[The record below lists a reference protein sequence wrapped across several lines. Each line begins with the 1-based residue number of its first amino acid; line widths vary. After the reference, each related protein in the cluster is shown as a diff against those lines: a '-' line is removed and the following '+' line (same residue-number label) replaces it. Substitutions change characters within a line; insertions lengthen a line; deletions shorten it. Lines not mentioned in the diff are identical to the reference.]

1 MYRLKTIL
9 LLVLTASIITS
20 CSSDDSGSGEAT
32 LTLDVIGLQK
42 LSSNAEYEAWITVAG
57 SPVSLGRFTDVN
69 FPKEFKTSSQML
81 NAADNFMLSI
91 EPGNDGSA
99 GISNSV
105 ILKGNFMGNSAT
117 LSVEQAIGSF
127 SNATGK
133 FVLKT
138 PTDNAN
144 GVDNGNDES
153 GIYFYDPNTATPGL
167 RLPDLGAGWLYQG
180 WVTLPTAKGDV
191 YVSTGTFTSSTGAD
205 DFAPYSSQK
214 NPAPA
219 FPGEDFLNNTVA
231 PAGITFP
238 TDLRGKNVFISIEPQ
253 NDTSAEPFFL
263 RPLNGTATDLSP
275 VLNAMNF
282 NSASF
287 PIGSVAISD

>member
-1 MYRLKTIL
+1 MKISLLAILTIL
-9 LLVLTASIITS
+9 TLAS
-20 CSSDDSGSGEAT
+20 CSGDDEGSGVTT

-69 FPKEFKTSSQML
+69 FPKEFRTSSQML

-91 EPGNDGSA
+91 EPGNDNSTA
-99 GISNSV
+99 ISNSV

-117 LSVEQAIGSF
+117 LSVEQAIGNF
-127 SNATGK
+127 SNASGK

-167 RLPDLGAGWLYQG
+167 RLPDLSAGWVYQG
-180 WVTLPTAKGDV
+180 WVILPTAKGDV
-191 YVSTGTFTSSTGAD
+191 YVSTGTFTSSTGTD

-231 PAGITFP
+231 PAGVTFP
-238 TDLRGKNVFISIEPQ
+238 TDLRGKNVFISIEPA

-263 RPLNGTATDLSP
+263 RPLNGTANDLSP
-275 VLNAMNF
+275 VLNSMNF

-287 PIGSVAISD
+287 PIGSVAIN